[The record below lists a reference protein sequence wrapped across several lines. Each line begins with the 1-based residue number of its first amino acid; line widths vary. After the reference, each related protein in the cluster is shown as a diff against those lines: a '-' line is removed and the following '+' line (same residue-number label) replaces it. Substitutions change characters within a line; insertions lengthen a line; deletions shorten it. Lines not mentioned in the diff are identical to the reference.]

1 MVDKSKLKDDLKSMV
16 GDLKTA
22 ANQTNEKAN
31 ELVDIYERHSFEHA
45 LIDYNEPVDE
55 WNMRDILPAFPTKKC
70 CIPIPP
76 DSGFFDRREPHYMDL
91 FGEQKIKK

>member
-22 ANQTNEKAN
+22 ANKTNDN
-31 ELVDIYERHSFEHA
+31 ELVDIYEQHSFEHA

-55 WNMRDILPAFPTKKC
+55 WNMRDILPAFPSRNC
-70 CIPIPP
+70 YIPIPP
-76 DSGFFDRREPHYMDL
+76 DSGSSVSLRDYDNK
-91 FGEQKIKK
+91 GQKIKK